1 MALPVINYYSWEP
14 NNLYDEIILFANLDS
29 LNNTYLDEL
38 DSTLPDKINLL
49 RKTFVACGVSVNEA
63 RAALMKLKI

>member
-49 RKTFVACGVSVNEA
+49 RKTFVAGGVSVNEA